1 LSQIFWVAG
10 IAGRVLYTDFLHMA
24 QQETGTWRWG
34 VWAIVGLAACAGL
47 FYYYKGTRTKVVVK
61 AALVERHDLTRT
73 VSTNGNV
80 EPIED
85 FEAHA
90 PMSGTV
96 EQVYV
101 DLNQKVQKGQEMVRM
116 DDSEARKNVAAAQ
129 ATLDSALSSLRNLKQ
144 GGTKDELLSSSA
156 DLTTAQTQLREAQ
169 ASERSMEAL
178 QAKGAASANE
188 VASAKQKVSDAQAR
202 ISQLQTRKSGRY
214 DDSDYTA
221 QQSQVNEARAALE
234 AAQAGL
240 AAVDVR
246 APFAG
251 TVYAL
256 PKEQFDFAQAGDPLV
271 DLADLTHLRVRAYF
285 DEPEVGKLAAGQPV
299 SIVWDAKQGL
309 VWHGHIFQAPTT
321 IVTSGTRNVGECL
334 ITVDDAKGD
343 LLPNTH
349 VTVTVT
355 TLQRF
360 NVMSVPREA
369 LKTDGQKNYVFKI
382 VDDKL
387 VKVPVTVGVVNLTRV
402 EIVSGLNEGDEVALG
417 ATTETELSD
426 GMRIKVQP

>member
-1 LSQIFWVAG
+1 
-10 IAGRVLYTDFLHMA
+10 MA
-24 QQETGTWRWG
+24 QQETAKWRGW
-34 VWAIVGLAACAGL
+34 VWAVAGLLACAGL
-47 FYYYKGTRTKVVVK
+47 FYYFKGTRTKVVVR
-61 AALVERHDLTRT
+61 AAQVERHDLTRT

-96 EQVYV
+96 QQVYV
-101 DLNQKVQKGQEMVRM
+101 DLNQKVQKGQELVRM
-116 DDSEARKNVAAAQ
+116 DDSDARKNVAQAQ
-129 ATLDSALSSLRNLKQ
+129 ATLDAALSSLKNLKQ

-156 DLTTAQTQLREAQ
+156 DLNAAQTQLREAQ
-169 ASERSMEAL
+169 TSERSFEAL

-188 VASAKQKVSDAQAR
+188 VASAKQRVSDAQAK
-202 ISQLQTRKSGRY
+202 ISQLQTRSRGRY
-214 DDSDYTA
+214 DDADFTA
-221 QQSQVNEARAALE
+221 QQSQVSEARAAL
-234 AAQAGL
+234 AAAEAGL
-240 AAVDVR
+240 NAVDVR

-256 PKEQFDFAQAGDPLV
+256 PKEQYDFAQGGDPLV

-299 SIVWDAKQGL
+299 TIVWDAKQGQ
-309 VWHGHIFQAPTT
+309 VWHGHIFEAPTT

-360 NVMSVPREA
+360 NVLSVPREA

-382 VDDKL
+382 VGDKL
-387 VKVPVTVGVVNLTRV
+387 VRVPVTVGVVNLTRV
-402 EIVSGLNEGDEVALG
+402 EVVSGLNEGDEVALG
-417 ATTETELSD
+417 PTTEVELTD
-426 GMRIKVQP
+426 GMRVKVQP